1 MTTTE
6 PAVEAATLAARLG
19 ISLEAVQL
27 TRATDVIDLHLDT
40 FILPRLWRYDV
51 FARHDGGPL
60 GRRFGGH
67 VDVPRLR
74 DGGLTGAMW
83 SITTNPFRS
92 APMRWRVFLDNLAR
106 LRALVAGSG
115 GLLAEVRTLAEYRA
129 ARARGA
135 HACLLAI
142 QGLNAIA
149 AAAHGIASIPDDCI
163 VRATLVHLTPSVYG
177 GTSSPL
183 GRGRDVRL
191 TALGHDTV
199 RTMNARRMF
208 VDLAHI
214 HERAFWDVVATH
226 DRTQPLLSTHTG
238 VSGVRPHWRN
248 LTDDQLRAIA
258 DTGGVVGIMFHENFL
273 RRRGGP
279 RDGAM
284 IVEHVAHV
292 IRVAGEDVAA
302 IGSDFDGMITPPADV
317 ASADAYPRLVQHML
331 DAGFGADRIRKILGG
346 NFLRALGA
354 LRPGA

>member
-1 MTTTE
+1 MATVE
-6 PAVEAATLAARLG
+6 PAVGAPALAARLG
-19 ISLEAVQL
+19 ISVEAVQL
-27 TRATDVIDLHLDT
+27 THASDVIDLHLDT
-40 FILPRLWRYDV
+40 FIVPRLWRYDI
-51 FARHDGGPL
+51 FARHAGGPL
-60 GRRFGGH
+60 GRRFVGH

-92 APMRWRVFLDNLAR
+92 AQSRWRVFLANLIH
-106 LRALVAGSG
+106 LRALIAGSDG
-115 GLLAEVRTLAEYRA
+115 ALAEARTLADYRA

-149 AAAHGIASIPDDCI
+149 AAPDGVASIPDDCI
-163 VRATLVHLTPSVYG
+163 VRGTLVHLTSSVYG

-191 TALGHDTV
+191 TSLGHDTV
-199 RTMNARRMF
+199 RAMNARRMF

-214 HERAFWDVVATH
+214 HERAFWDAVGVH
-226 DRTQPLLSTHTG
+226 DRAQPLLATHTG

-258 DTGGVVGIMFHENFL
+258 DTGGVVGIMFHQEFL
-273 RRRGGP
+273 RRPGGP
-279 RDGAM
+279 RDGTM
-284 IVEHVAHV
+284 IVEHLAHV
-292 IRVAGEDVAA
+292 MRVAGEDVPA
-302 IGSDFDGMITPPADV
+302 IGSDYDGMITPPADV
-317 ASADAYPRLVQHML
+317 AGADTYPRLVQHML